1 MSGSPKVYRKLWADL
16 SEESDDDLGPW
27 SSTRTNTSTTITEYD
42 KHKNVIEARKS
53 SADLWEESGDDF
65 DPWSSTTSNA
75 STTIAEYDD
84 SLNEVPDQMV
94 IDVVQDAISTP
105 KDLTWVTQELKRLA
119 PFSEHVKDVL
129 TWHAWNED
137 RMQFLKGEKVDL
149 AALLSNLQNPGV
161 DEFEEHFRKT
171 FGKTKKSNNYMSL
184 LLAMKSL
191 ARSLILMIYFS
202 RQLVQLEKRLDGCF
216 DSSKISELIIKPTDI
231 IIELIEPT
239 ERMGRR
245 FIDCLKG
252 SQFLSL
258 DQNSIQV
265 FRETFRNWMLEWKT
279 IFRRWKDI
287 LHEIS
292 ASETFPQ
299 TFQDLAYESEESLVC
314 CDKKVQHLCY
324 CIESIVEC

>member
-42 KHKNVIEARKS
+42 KHKDVIEVYRKS

-75 STTIAEYDD
+75 STTITEYDN
-84 SLNEVPDQMV
+84 SLDEVPDQLV
-94 IDVVQDAISTP
+94 IDVVQHAISTQ

-119 PFSEHVKDVL
+119 PFSEHVNDVL

-137 RMQFLKGEKVDL
+137 RMQFVPDEEVHL

-171 FGKTKKSNNYMSL
+171 FGKTKKSKNYMSL

-191 ARSLILMIYFS
+191 ARSLMIYFS

-216 DSSKISELIIKPTDI
+216 DSHEIS
-231 IIELIEPT
+231 ELIEPT
-239 ERMGRR
+239 EPMGRQ

-252 SQFLSL
+252 SQALSL

-292 ASETFPQ
+292 VSETFPQ

-314 CDKKVQHLCY
+314 CDKKVQHLWT

>member
-1 MSGSPKVYRKLWADL
+1 
-16 SEESDDDLGPW
+16 
-27 SSTRTNTSTTITEYD
+27 
-42 KHKNVIEARKS
+42 
-53 SADLWEESGDDF
+53 
-65 DPWSSTTSNA
+65 
-75 STTIAEYDD
+75 
-84 SLNEVPDQMV
+84 
-94 IDVVQDAISTP
+94 
-105 KDLTWVTQELKRLA
+105 
-119 PFSEHVKDVL
+119 
-129 TWHAWNED
+129 
-137 RMQFLKGEKVDL
+137 
-149 AALLSNLQNPGV
+149 
-161 DEFEEHFRKT
+161 
-171 FGKTKKSNNYMSL
+171 MSL

-324 CIESIVEC
+324 CIESIAPRTCKTGMAGSLEGYAISNWEGLPGNFDFGNGWINVNICIYTHTCKSIPCTFVYWDSPPEPHTWETTKGFCFWYGIFLNLHSLESWVGEKHPQQKRDAHILLRVLDGAKR